1 VSRTVLGRG
10 RPREGLSLFDNDN
23 QKILKIII
31 KYCSNIE
38 NAVNRFGDDQKK
50 FLSDVDYQHT
60 CSFSISQ
67 IGEYVK
73 RLSKEIKE
81 KTPET
86 MWRNIAGMR
95 DVITHAYEGINLNIL
110 WKTVKEKIPA
120 LKETCTII
128 LHELENP

>member
-1 VSRTVLGRG
+1 M
-10 RPREGLSLFDNDN
+10 
-23 QKILKIII
+23 
-31 KYCSNIE
+31 
-38 NAVNRFGDDQKK
+38 
-50 FLSDVDYQHT
+50 
-60 CSFSISQ
+60 
-67 IGEYVK
+67 K